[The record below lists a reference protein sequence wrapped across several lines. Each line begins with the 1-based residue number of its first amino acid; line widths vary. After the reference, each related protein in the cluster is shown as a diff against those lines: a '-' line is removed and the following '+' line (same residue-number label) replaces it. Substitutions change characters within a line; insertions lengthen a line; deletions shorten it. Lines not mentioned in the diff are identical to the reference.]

1 MPQIIVIA
9 DTDTAAGF
17 RLGGATT
24 MSPPPDGA
32 SDPVVTRRSQDD
44 AAADLGAGLESD
56 LGADIVGLVEDASR
70 SDAAVVAVHHHLWA
84 QVPASTR
91 SAWERRTDTLVV
103 PLPPD
108 DGITPLDRHTALREL
123 LAQAVGYEIS
133 FSPEAAQS

>member
-1 MPQIIVIA
+1 MSHVIVIA

-17 RLGGATT
+17 RLGGAATR
-24 MSPPPDGA
+24 SPAPDGL
-32 SDPVVTRRSQDD
+32 SGP
-44 AAADLGAGLESD
+44 GAGASRD
-56 LGADIVGLVEDASR
+56 GAAEIVALVEDASR
-70 SDAAVVAVHHHLWA
+70 SDAAVVAVHHDLWA

-108 DGITPLDRHTALREL
+108 DGITRLDRHTALREL

-133 FSPEAAQS
+133 FSPEADRS